1 MRKITLGRSG
11 IEVTELCFG
20 TLPIGPLQKNAN
32 VEDAADI
39 IAHGLSSGIT
49 FVDTAQVYKTY
60 PQIRLAMAKSQ
71 IIPIISSK
79 SSAKTYE
86 EMQEAVEQAL
96 AGLDVRK
103 IDIFLLHAARV
114 KKSILEERESPL
126 RCLLDY
132 REKGIIR
139 AVGIS
144 THVVDVVRAAAIHPE
159 IDIVFPLL
167 NRLGMGII
175 DGTREEMEAAINECH
190 QESKG
195 VYIMK
200 ALAGGNFVSAYKESM
215 DYISDFSA
223 GRFARAIGMLS
234 KGEVDM
240 NIHYMNGE
248 DISSELA
255 HTSIHNKHFVI
266 MKQCTKCKT
275 CVEACH
281 SGAII
286 VGDGDRAKIDES
298 KCIKCG
304 YCVAACPQFC
314 IRMN

>member
-1 MRKITLGRSG
+1 M
-11 IEVTELCFG
+11 CFG
-20 TLPIGPLQKNAN
+20 TLPIGPLQKNAD
-32 VEDAADI
+32 VEEAADI
-39 IAHGLSSGIT
+39 IAYGLKSGIT

-60 PQIRLAMAKSQ
+60 PQVRLAMKQSQ
-71 IIPIISSK
+71 TVPVITSK

-86 EMQEAVEQAL
+86 EMSEAVEQAL
-96 AGLDVRK
+96 AELDVSK
-103 IDIFLLHAARV
+103 IDIFLIHAARV
-114 KKSILEERESPL
+114 KKNILEERESPL

-132 REKGIIR
+132 REKGIIK

-144 THVVDVVRAAAIHPE
+144 THVVDVVSAAAIHPE
-159 IDIVFPLL
+159 IDIVFPLI

-175 DGTREEMEAAINECH
+175 DGTREQMETAINECH
-190 QESKG
+190 ENNKG

-200 ALAGGNFVSAYKESM
+200 ALAGGNFVSDYKESM
-215 DYISDFSA
+215 DYITDFSA

-234 KGEVDM
+234 KSEVDM
-240 NIHYMNGE
+240 NIRYMNGE
-248 DISSELA
+248 DITSELA
-255 HTSIHNKHFVI
+255 NTSIHNKKFVI
-266 MKQCTKCKT
+266 MKQCTKCKS

-281 SGAII
+281 SDAIS
-286 VGDGDRAKIDES
+286 VGDGDRAKIDGS